1 MLILQGN
8 RHYAI
13 AINKAGLIF
22 QNIFIIF
29 FKLRVKSV
37 FVQENVNLSLGLT
50 DRLQL
55 MEKKVSCL
63 VKIKREL
70 TSQLRERNQQINL
83 LETKVNSLEDDSVV
97 TEDNTSSKYNRKSG
111 KDQIYAKSFLT
122 NIKRQVLKNPKKAI
136 SMPEK
141 LDSISINARKS
152 PKVSLV
158 KAIKEKAKQLGSKNR
173 HMIADIESPIKE
185 VEDNES
191 FVSKW

>member
-1 MLILQGN
+1 
-8 RHYAI
+8 
-13 AINKAGLIF
+13 
-22 QNIFIIF
+22 
-29 FKLRVKSV
+29 
-37 FVQENVNLSLGLT
+37 
-50 DRLQL
+50 

-97 TEDNTSSKYNRKSG
+97 TEDNTSSKYKRKSG

-122 NIKRQVLKNPKKAI
+122 NIRRQVLKNPKKAI

>member
-8 RHYAI
+8 RHYTI

-97 TEDNTSSKYNRKSG
+97 TEDNTSSKYKRKSG
-111 KDQIYAKSFLT
+111 KDQICAKSFLT
-122 NIKRQVLKNPKKAI
+122 NIRRQVLKNPKKAI

>member
-1 MLILQGN
+1 MQGN
-8 RHYAI
+8 RHYVI
-13 AINKAGLIF
+13 AINKSGHII
-22 QNIFIIF
+22 QNILIIIL
-29 FKLRVKSV
+29 FKGRVSSF

-97 TEDNTSSKYNRKSG
+97 TEDNTSSKYKRKSG

-122 NIKRQVLKNPKKAI
+122 NIRRQVLKNPKKAI

>member
-29 FKLRVKSV
+29 FKIRVKSV

-97 TEDNTSSKYNRKSG
+97 TEDNTSSKYKRKSG